1 MRDNTKTAVVIV
13 NWNRKEAVLKLLKS
27 LQDTFSQNEEIVVV
41 DNASTDGSVEAI
53 RLQFPE
59 VQVITNSENKGG
71 TAGFNA
77 GIKHALRRGDF
88 EYIWL
93 LDNDAQVEEN
103 SFKELRRA
111 MADHESI
118 GLAGSRIIDSE
129 RNEITVEAGAFLRWD
144 TIDVNPLFRNKKD
157 FNPKT
162 EVEDVDY
169 VAICSAMVRASSLSK
184 VGLMDE
190 RFFFF
195 WDDMDWGL
203 RFRKRGFRVVSVLNS
218 IVYHPAFTEKRSPV
232 IDYYYGSR
240 NGLLTYSKHT
250 NYLIRARVF
259 FNFLRFRSKVLL
271 FWGMCGRPDLMLV
284 GFRGLRDFIIG
295 TWGGKVQITNH
306 EKKYETL
313 YEFPEEAKNILI
325 LNGGSRDDIFSA
337 LNKLRESFPK
347 SKLSLIMVE
356 DRLDIYRD
364 SFDDIIELDSQKKY
378 GLLYNIVV
386 FFKLLLKNYDIAVN
400 PNYPSPFSFAAK
412 RAYDFDPGNNRFVEN
427 QNNRKNIWKLIAS
440 TLLGEAVGILLLP
453 LVYVSSLRYKTS

>member
-1 MRDNTKTAVVIV
+1 MRDYPKTAVVIV
-13 NWNRKEAVLKLLKS
+13 NWNRREAVLGLLNS
-27 LQDTFSQNEEIVVV
+27 LKDTFSQNEEVIVV

-77 GIKHALRRGDF
+77 GIKYALRKGDF

-103 SFKELRRA
+103 SFKELMKA
-111 MADHESI
+111 MAGDETI
-118 GLAGSRIIDSE
+118 GLAGSRIIDSV
-129 RNEITVEAGAFLRWD
+129 RKEITVEAGAFLRWD

-157 FNPKT
+157 FKPKT
-162 EVEDVDY
+162 EIEDVDY
-169 VAICSAMVRASSLSK
+169 VAICSALVRVRSLSK

-203 RFRKRGFRVVSVLNS
+203 QFRKNGFRVVSVLHS

-240 NGLLTYSKHT
+240 NGLLAYSKHA
-250 NYLIRARVF
+250 NYVRRALIF

-284 GFRGLRDFIIG
+284 GFRGIWDFITG
-295 TWGGKVQITNH
+295 AWGGRVQITND
-306 EKKYETL
+306 EKKQGSL
-313 YEFPEEAKNILI
+313 YRLPEEGKNILI
-325 LNGGSRDDIFSA
+325 LNGGSRDEIFST
-337 LNKLRESFPK
+337 LNKLRESFPD
-347 SKLSLIMVE
+347 SKLSLIMVD

-364 SFDDIIELDSQKKY
+364 SFDDIIELNSQKKY

-412 RAYDFDPGNNRFVEN
+412 RAYDFDPGNNRFIEN
-427 QNNRKNIWKLIAS
+427 QNSRKNIWKLIVS

-453 LVYVSSLRYKTS
+453 IVYVSSLRYKRS